1 MNDLGNLA
9 DFSLLELFQA
19 EVEGQ
24 VPVLTNGLISL
35 EATPGSPAIL
45 EFLMRSAHSLKG
57 AARIVNLDA
66 AVQVTHIMEDC
77 FSAGQQGELF
87 FSPELIDLMLRGVD
101 LLVRLSRGEGGAGA
115 GDEKTP
121 AEVERYVA
129 ACESARRT
137 PAASSSKIT
146 ETAVSPSE
154 AEPLTEPKTILEQ
167 PSVVPATAGLASVP
181 TAILNPSQVP
191 AETGDRVIRIS
202 ADTLNRLLGLAGESL
217 VGARWLPEFAH
228 GLRRLKHRH
237 YRLSK
242 QVDLLQNELDGE
254 GRPERLRDL
263 ISQLRS
269 GLSSCT
275 GNLVFRLGELELYD
289 RQTGNRAHQ
298 LYGEALSCRMRPFA
312 DGVLAFPRS
321 VRDLARGLGKEA
333 HLEIIGGGTAVDRD
347 ILDAL
352 EAPLTHLIR
361 NAVDHGLESPEER
374 LRAGK
379 LSCGVIRL
387 VAEHRSGMLF
397 ITVEDDGRGIDVESV
412 RRRIVERNLSPTETA
427 AQLTDGEVLEFLFLP
442 GFTLRDRVTELSGRG
457 VGLDV
462 VQTMLRE
469 VRGAIRIVTETGKGT
484 GFELR
489 LPLSLSVVRALIV
502 EIGGEGYAFPL
513 SRISQVLTIPAEMVE
528 STEGRQHFPW
538 EGKRVGLVS
547 GLQILGREDDAP
559 GRAFLPVLL
568 LEREGR
574 EYGVVVDRFAG
585 EQELTVQPLD
595 PALGRVPNI
604 AAGSVR
610 RDGSPLLIIDVDDF
624 FHSIDG
630 VASGGQMRQV
640 RTGATVK
647 LRTARKVL
655 VVDDSLTVR
664 ELQRKLLE
672 AHGYLADIAVDGMD
686 GWNAVRLGGY
696 DLLITDIDMPRMD
709 GIELTTLVKKDVRL
723 RNLPVMVVSYK
734 DRDEDRQ
741 RGLLAG
747 ADYYLT
753 KASFHDETYITA
765 VRDLIGGAES

>member
-1 MNDLGNLA
+1 MSELGNLS

-24 VPVLTNGLISL
+24 VPVMTNGLISL
-35 EATPGSPAIL
+35 ESTPGSPVVL
-45 EFLMRSAHSLKG
+45 EALMRSAHSLKG
-57 AARIVNLDA
+57 AARIVNLDE
-66 AVQVTHIMEDC
+66 AVRVAHIMEDC
-77 FSAGQQGELF
+77 FSAGQRNELS

-101 LLVRLSRGEGGAGA
+101 LLVRLSKGEGGAGSGGEEA
-115 GDEKTP
+115 AAEVDRYLVACETARLAPPVSPPPAPVSAAPSATPSAPVEATVPEHQPMPSP
-121 AEVERYVA
+121 AESFQA
-129 ACESARRT
+129 
-137 PAASSSKIT
+137 
-146 ETAVSPSE
+146 
-154 AEPLTEPKTILEQ
+154 L
-167 PSVVPATAGLASVP
+167 PATVL
-181 TAILNPSQVP
+181 

-217 VGARWLPEFAH
+217 VATRWLPEFAH

-237 YRLSK
+237 HLLGK
-242 QVDLLQNELDGE
+242 QVDLLQNELDGA

-269 GLSSCT
+269 SLSSCT
-275 GNLVFRLGELELYD
+275 GDLVFRLGELELYD

-312 DGVLAFPRS
+312 DGVLAFPRT

-333 HLEIIGGGTAVDRD
+333 RLEIGGGGTAVDRD

-361 NAVDHGLESPEER
+361 NAVDHGLESTEER
-374 LRAGK
+374 KMAGK
-379 LSCGVIRL
+379 ATCGTVRL
-387 VAEHRSGMLF
+387 AAEHRSGMLF
-397 ITVEDDGRGIDVESV
+397 ITVSDDGRGINVESV
-412 RRRIVERNLSPTETA
+412 RRRVVERNHSSPETA
-427 AQLTDGEVLEFLFLP
+427 ARLTDAEVLEFLFLP

-469 VRGAIRIVTETGKGT
+469 VRGTIKIITEAGKGT
-484 GFELR
+484 CFELR
-489 LPLSLSVVRALIV
+489 LPLSLSVVRALVVDIC
-502 EIGGEGYAFPL
+502 GEGYAFPL
-513 SRISQVLTIPAEMVE
+513 SRISRVLTVSAEVVE

-538 EGKRVGLVS
+538 EGQRVGLVS
-547 GLQILGREDDAP
+547 GAQVLGREDDVA
-559 GRAFLPVLL
+559 GRALLPVLL

-595 PALGRVPNI
+595 PALGRVTNI
-604 AAGSVR
+604 AAGAVR
-610 RDGSPLLIIDVDDF
+610 RDGAPLLVVDVDDF
-624 FHSIDG
+624 FLSIEG
-630 VASGGQMRQV
+630 IATGGQMRTV
-640 RTGATVK
+640 RTGVGAE

-664 ELQRKLLE
+664 ELQRKLLD
-672 AHGYLADIAVDGMD
+672 AQGYLVDIAVDGMD

-709 GIELTTLVKKDVRL
+709 GIELTTLVKRDVRL
-723 RNLPVMVVSYK
+723 RTLPVMVVSYK

-741 RGLLAG
+741 RGLMAG

-765 VRDLIGGAES
+765 VRDLIGGAQA

>member
-9 DFSLLELFQA
+9 DFSLLELFQE
-19 EVEGQ
+19 EVQGQ
-24 VPVLTNGLISL
+24 IPILTNGLISL
-35 EATPGSPAIL
+35 ETAPGSPVVL
-45 EFLMRSAHSLKG
+45 EALMRSAHSLKG
-57 AARIVNLDA
+57 AARIVNQDE
-66 AVQVTHIMEDC
+66 AVRVTHVMEDC
-77 FSAGQQGELF
+77 FSAGQRGELF
-87 FSPELIDLMLRGVD
+87 FTPELIDLMLRGVD
-101 LLVRLSRGEGGAGA
+101 LLVRLSCGEGGTGSG
-115 GDEKTP
+115 GDEIP
-121 AEVERYVA
+121 AEVERYVV
-129 ACESARRT
+129 ACETARLA
-137 PAASSSKIT
+137 P
-146 ETAVSPSE
+146 P
-154 AEPLTEPKTILEQ
+154 P
-167 PSVVPATAGLASVP
+167 VPATPELAETDTVTGPAPPSAP
-181 TAILNPSQVP
+181 LHAAEPAHAPATPSPAILPVEP
-191 AETGDRVIRIS
+191 GDRVIRIS

-217 VGARWLPEFAH
+217 VATRWLPEFAH

-237 YRLSK
+237 HLLRK
-242 QVDLLQNELDGE
+242 QVDLLQDELDGTS
-254 GRPERLRDL
+254 RPERLSDL

-269 GLSSCT
+269 GLSSFT
-275 GNLVFRLGELELYD
+275 GDLVFRLGELELYD

-312 DGVLAFPRS
+312 DGVLAFPRT

-333 HLEIIGGGTAVDRD
+333 RLEIIGGGTAVDRD

-352 EAPLTHLIR
+352 EAPLTHLLR

-374 LRAGK
+374 RLVGK
-379 LSCGVIRL
+379 PPCGVIRL
-387 VAEHRSGMLF
+387 MAEHRSGMLF
-397 ITVEDDGRGIDVESV
+397 ITVADDGRGIDVESV
-412 RRRIVERNLSPTETA
+412 RRRVVERNLSPAETA
-427 AQLTDGEVLEFLFLP
+427 ARLTDAEVLEFLFLP

-469 VRGAIRIVTETGKGT
+469 VRGTIRIATESGKGAC
-484 GFELR
+484 FELR
-489 LPLSLSVVRALIV
+489 LPLSLSVVRALVV

-513 SRISQVLTIPAEMVE
+513 SRISRVLTVPAEVVE

-538 EGKRVGLVS
+538 EGERVGLVS
-547 GLQILGREDDAP
+547 GAQILGREDDVT
-559 GRAFLPVLL
+559 GRALLPVLI

-610 RDGSPLLIIDVDDF
+610 RDGSPLLVIDVDDF
-624 FHSIDG
+624 FHSIEG
-630 VASGGQMRQV
+630 VATGGQMRQV
-640 RTGATVK
+640 RTGAGIE
-647 LRTARKVL
+647 LRAARKVL

-672 AHGYLADIAVDGMD
+672 AQGYLADIAVDGMD

-709 GIELTTLVKKDVRL
+709 GIELTTLVKRDVRL

-741 RGLLAG
+741 RGLMAG

-765 VRDLIGGAES
+765 VRDLIGGAEA